1 MKKITII
8 TIALLIGLALLGCGM
23 NVPDEITSDPS
34 INELKSIEIG
44 GIAQWIHIKGDD
56 ESKPLLLVL
65 HGGPGFSMMPMIGQM
80 NKALE
85 EEFIV
90 VNWDQRG
97 SGKSYDPNI
106 PIDSMTL
113 DQFVLDANEL
123 TNYLRKAFNKD
134 KIYILGHSFGSLM
147 GMKLIEEYPENYCGY
162 FGTGQMI
169 DFISNEQLGYDF
181 ALAKAEETDNGEV
194 IEILKSV
201 GRPDSQ
207 GNYMLEDGYEE
218 TSKYIEYYG
227 GALYEKDSIDPIYDL
242 IFDSAIYENDEQ
254 NLLDGY
260 EFSQLIFDDEAVR
273 TINLQEDIRVVE
285 VPVYF
290 LQGRHDYDTPSE
302 LVQSYFE
309 ILEAPKKELIWFE
322 QSAHF
327 PFYEEADKF
336 SETIIE
342 VVKCK

>member
-8 TIALLIGLALLGCGM
+8 TIALLIGVALLGCGM
-23 NVPDEITSDPS
+23 NVQDEITSDSS

-44 GIAQWIHIKGDD
+44 GIDQWIHIKGDD

-80 NKALE
+80 NKGLE
-85 EEFIV
+85 AEFVV

-97 SGKSYDPNI
+97 SGKSYDPNV

-113 DQFVLDANEL
+113 NQFVLDANEI
-123 TNYLRKAFNKD
+123 TNYLRKAFKKD
-134 KIYILGHSFGSLM
+134 KIYILGHSFGLLM
-147 GMKLIEEYPENYCGY
+147 GMKLIQAYPENYCGY

-169 DFISNEQLGYDF
+169 DFINNEQLGYDF
-181 ALAKAEETDNGEV
+181 ALANAEENANHEA
-194 IEILKSV
+194 IEILKLV
-201 GRPDSQ
+201 GRPDSE
-207 GNYMLEDGYEE
+207 GNYVLENGYEE

-227 GALYEKDSIDPIYDL
+227 GTLYEKDSIDPVYEL
-242 IFDSAIYENDEQ
+242 IFNSAIYENDEE

-260 EFSQLIFDDEAVR
+260 EFSQLIFNDETVR
-273 TINLQEDIRVVE
+273 TINLQDDVTSVD

-302 LVQSYFE
+302 LV
-309 ILEAPKKELIWFE
+309 
-322 QSAHF
+322 
-327 PFYEEADKF
+327 
-336 SETIIE
+336 
-342 VVKCK
+342 